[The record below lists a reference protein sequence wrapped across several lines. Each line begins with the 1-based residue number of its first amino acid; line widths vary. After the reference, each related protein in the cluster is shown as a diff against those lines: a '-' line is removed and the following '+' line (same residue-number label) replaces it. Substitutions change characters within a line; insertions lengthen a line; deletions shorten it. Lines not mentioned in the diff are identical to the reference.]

1 LLKMAQEP
9 SEWRIDIAH
18 ASPGKFKKFAGKYG
32 REYASLF
39 ANLDKIM
46 GLLAG
51 GQKLGSFQ
59 VGFFR
64 SEREGVYRIGQT
76 GVRSAKE
83 SRLYVYPDEQK
94 RIMYVLNIG
103 TKEGQAED
111 INEAHRTARSL
122 KTATTQ

>member
-1 LLKMAQEP
+1 MANGQI
-9 SEWRIDIAH
+9 EWQIDIAH
-18 ASPGKFKKFAGKYG
+18 ASPGKFKKFAGRYG

-46 GLLAG
+46 ALLASG
-51 GQKLGSFQ
+51 KKLGSFQ

-64 SEREGVYRIGQT
+64 PEGEGVHRIGQT
-76 GVRSAKE
+76 GVPSAKE

-94 RIMYVLNIG
+94 RIMHVLNIG
-103 TKEGQAED
+103 TKEGQTED

-122 KTATTQ
+122 KAATTG

>member
-1 LLKMAQEP
+1 MAQEQVG
-9 SEWRIDIAH
+9 WRIDIAD
-18 ASPGKFKKFAGKYG
+18 ASAGKFKKFAGKHG
-32 REYASLF
+32 REYPSLF

-46 GLLAG
+46 ALLAG

-64 SEREGVYRIGQT
+64 PEREGVYRIGQT
-76 GVRSAKE
+76 GVPSAKE

-94 RIMYVLNIG
+94 RVMYVLNIG
-103 TKEGQAED
+103 TKEGQAGD

-122 KTATTQ
+122 KAATTQQ